1 MDQLAK
7 IKEAVLPLLSAH
19 DIQLYDVCWTN
30 EGRNKILQIAIMH
43 EDGSMDIDGCAEMA
57 ELISEKLD
65 EIDVIAHEYMLE
77 VCSPGA
83 ERVLRTLDEIKG
95 AVNEYIYAKFISE
108 IKGLREVKGD
118 LLAVEDDE
126 LLIAYMDKAV
136 KRQLRVSYQNL
147 SLIRLS
153 VRI

>member
-1 MDQLAK
+1 MS
-7 IKEAVLPLLSAH
+7 I
-19 DIQLYDVCWTN
+19 
-30 EGRNKILQIAIMH
+30 
-43 EDGSMDIDGCAEMA
+43 SMPNS
-57 ELISEKLD
+57 SE
-65 EIDVIAHEYMLE
+65 V
-77 VCSPGA
+77 
-83 ERVLRTLDEIKG
+83 
-95 AVNEYIYAKFISE
+95 
-108 IKGLREVKGD
+108 KGLREVKGD